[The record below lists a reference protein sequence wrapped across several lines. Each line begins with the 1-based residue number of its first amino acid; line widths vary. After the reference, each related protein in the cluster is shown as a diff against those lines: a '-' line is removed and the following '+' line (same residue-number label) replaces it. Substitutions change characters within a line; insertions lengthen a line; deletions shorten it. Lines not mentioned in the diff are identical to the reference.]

1 MKDPIPRH
9 CRLLTMMLHLYSR
22 YLVHYR
28 RTFHTLGVQ
37 ERERELTLFKV
48 LKGPE
53 HPLWGPAR
61 WLRPCGD
68 WESELASHL
77 LGLLD
82 GLVLKGPVGAPEV
95 VDPVVL
101 GGRRPEASV

>member
-1 MKDPIPRH
+1 MAQITNT
-9 CRLLTMMLHLYSR
+9 LILTK
-22 YLVHYR
+22 
-28 RTFHTLGVQ
+28 
-37 ERERELTLFKV
+37 RERELTLLKV
-48 LKGPE
+48 LKGPG
-53 HPLWGPAR
+53 HPLRGPAR
-61 WLRPCGD
+61 WLHPCGD